1 MISIRNKLNQRLIV
15 NLTGGR
21 NIDILAKGV
30 ADVSDKELSS
40 PHLQA
45 LVTKGDVV
53 VIRHDADA
61 SKEMGKQ
68 ATKKQGSKKKTGK

>member
-1 MISIRNKLNQRLIV
+1 MISVRNKLNQRLIV

-21 NIDILAKGV
+21 NIDILARG
-30 ADVSDKELSS
+30 AAEVSDKELPS

-53 VIRHDADA
+53 VIRDDAGVA
-61 SKEMGKQ
+61 REMEKQ
-68 ATKKQGSKKKTGK
+68 AGRKQGRKKSTGK

>member
-1 MISIRNKLNQRLIV
+1 MISVRNKLNQRLIV

-21 NIDILAKGV
+21 NIDILARGN
-30 ADVSDKELSS
+30 AEVSDKELPS

-53 VIRHDADA
+53 VIRDDA
-61 SKEMGKQ
+61 SAAKEMEKQ
-68 ATKKQGSKKKTGK
+68 AGRKRGRKKSTGK